1 VPSSINLGGFFTG
14 SSVIHGLGWI
24 VYTTAY
30 LLPVM
35 CSQLCLLL
43 GFTML
48 SSTLRKD
55 VFRIAPC
62 FKASHDKRQ
71 IIRFIPAVNF
81 SMVKLCCLI
90 PAHVPTAS
98 ISDLNYYCGRG
109 VGQVDHLIHIRWIT
123 LVKNVSNLG
132 LNEWSCRCSC
142 LPHAFNF
149 GEVTMAEEDII
160 IGWPLKNSLVP

>member
-1 VPSSINLGGFFTG
+1 
-14 SSVIHGLGWI
+14 
-24 VYTTAY
+24 
-30 LLPVM
+30 M